1 MAVPSTSVLVMTL
14 MTLLARSFRPKEV
27 LSWSTD
33 TIREPDSFFFTSTS
47 VVGCQEERKNQ
58 APMETT

>member
-1 MAVPSTSVLVMTL
+1 MTL
-14 MTLLARSFRPKEV
+14 ITLFARSFRPKEV

-47 VVGCQEERKNQ
+47 VVGCQGERKNQ
-58 APMETT
+58 APMERT

>member
-1 MAVPSTSVLVMTL
+1 MTL

-58 APMETT
+58 APMERT